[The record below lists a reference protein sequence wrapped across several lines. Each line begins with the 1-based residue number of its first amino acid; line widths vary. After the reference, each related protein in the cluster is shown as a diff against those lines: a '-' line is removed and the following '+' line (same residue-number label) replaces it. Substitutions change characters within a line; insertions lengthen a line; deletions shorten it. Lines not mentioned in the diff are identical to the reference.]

1 MLLANTCILY
11 SLLVENLY
19 NLVCLVQLLFFLA
32 CFVMLEWPVVH
43 MVGRA
48 AARHWRRCA
57 VRLPAGQLDC
67 TLCGVI
73 GGVLPGILRVLSGGV
88 VAAFHVFGGLLRHF
102 AAECLAVSGYWAAR
116 GLQ

>member
-1 MLLANTCILY
+1 MLV
-11 SLLVENLY
+11 LL
-19 NLVCLVQLLFFLA
+19 CWSGPSCTWWDALLRGIGA
-32 CFVMLEWPVVH
+32 D
-43 MVGRA
+43 A
-48 AARHWRRCA
+48 
-57 VRLPAGQLDC
+57 RLPAGQLDC

-73 GGVLPGILRVLSGGV
+73 GGVLPGILRVLSGGA